1 MLHVHTLLLLLSQVS
16 KVALRNQQELEF
28 DIPYLELGFYGTPF
42 KEMVFVQPTTYAL
55 LNVTDQVRNC
65 VLYVILLLLHMH
77 YLMYLLCAYV

>member
-1 MLHVHTLLLLLSQVS
+1 VLCSTPQLQVS

-55 LNVTDQVRNC
+55 LNVTDQVRA
-65 VLYVILLLLHMH
+65 
-77 YLMYLLCAYV
+77 LCAITCICAMWHN

>member
-1 MLHVHTLLLLLSQVS
+1 MPYVCTTDTTLSTTPLQVS

-55 LNVTDQVRNC
+55 LNVTDQVRASVC
-65 VLYVILLLLHMH
+65 YTV
-77 YLMYLLCAYV
+77 LCALR